1 MLILAHLNPQMESQ
15 RLAINDTISAS
26 KHIVVG
32 IDLTGSEKKASGWAL
47 YQNGRVLTARIKTDQ
62 EIIAQTIQQHPD
74 VIAIDAR
81 LTLPFGRISVFD
93 DDPGRQEFG
102 ITRLCERLLLKRGI
116 RSYPPLIKSMQRL
129 TLRGKLLAK
138 EFNQLGYRVIET
150 FPGGCQD
157 ILGLTRKQK
166 GLDELIAGIA
176 LLGLK
181 GAYLTT
187 KISHDEADAIT
198 AALAGLFFLDGQ
210 YEAIGDLEEGQ
221 IILPK
226 LHDQTIVRSAIQIN
240 LSMENGIDKQRYPI
254 GRFQK
259 PNIIGQQHIQQWI
272 KTIKEFPGKLN
283 DEVSHLTEQDL
294 EKQYR
299 RNGWTIRQVVNHCAD
314 SHMNSFIR
322 FKLALTEDEPTI
334 KPYHEDLWAELP
346 DTKIY
351 PIASSLKI
359 LEGLHDRWV
368 FMVEG
373 LSEEDLQ
380 RKFKHPETNDLI
392 SLAANIGLY
401 AWHCDHH
408 LAHVKN
414 AKLAE

>member
-1 MLILAHLNPQMESQ
+1 
-15 RLAINDTISAS
+15 
-26 KHIVVG
+26 
-32 IDLTGSEKKASGWAL
+32 
-47 YQNGRVLTARIKTDQ
+47 
-62 EIIAQTIQQHPD
+62 
-74 VIAIDAR
+74 
-81 LTLPFGRISVFD
+81 
-93 DDPGRQEFG
+93 
-102 ITRLCERLLLKRGI
+102 
-116 RSYPPLIKSMQRL
+116 
-129 TLRGKLLAK
+129 
-138 EFNQLGYRVIET
+138 
-150 FPGGCQD
+150 
-157 ILGLTRKQK
+157 
-166 GLDELIAGIA
+166 
-176 LLGLK
+176 
-181 GAYLTT
+181 
-187 KISHDEADAIT
+187 
-198 AALAGLFFLDGQ
+198 
-210 YEAIGDLEEGQ
+210 
-221 IILPK
+221 
-226 LHDQTIVRSAIQIN
+226 
-240 LSMENGIDKQRYPI
+240 MENGIDKQRYPI

-368 FMVEG
+368 FMAES

-380 RKFKHPETNDLI
+380 RKFRHPETNDLI

-414 AKLAE
+414 AKHAE